1 MTLVRLWGAV
11 CLWLVILSGAALGQ
25 GNDLEITI
33 TLIPSGAEREADLT
47 SRIELPRAAATTAVA
62 RSAAGLAVANESREE
77 AAARGEDGR
86 ARAAVARENGL
97 AIAAE
102 MRARRADVGAEIGAA
117 AREARENFVRGAQDS
132 GLELPIPAHLPE
144 LPTGRPTLPVDA
156 GPGQGT

>member
-97 AIAAE
+97 AIADDGNVRVDVLADLRRIDIDVNHFG
-102 MRARRADVGAEIGAA
+102 MRSKPADV
-117 AREARENFVRGAQDS
+117 ARHSVVEAR
-132 GLELPIPAHLPE
+132 AH
-144 LPTGRPTLPVDA
+144 RDK
-156 GPGQGT
+156 